1 MKNVNSIKK
10 VSVTFA
16 ELLSF
21 ASVPTN
27 RCGYLNEVDALNNG
41 FSQIEWDRFIT
52 RAKKLKKT
60 IIEKGFSK
68 ASFFVLA
75 QDENGVIYIL
85 DGQGRRKALQMI
97 SEKNYMGNMEFI
109 CDMYVNP
116 MSLSDMSDLI
126 KDMNTGN
133 TNWQSKDI
141 RRSDAL
147 CSDNED
153 VREAWEYTKNMSEK
167 YGLPDYTINLLTF
180 GEKASQQRNKGL
192 KLTTK
197 DYASTKEVFTNAYIN
212 VIENLS
218 NTFNNKGEVIPHTDK
233 VRRKIRNTNF
243 AISFNSCLRSIV
255 KLHNGDIQEA
265 ENDIEY
271 FVNKLIE
278 AGSGD
283 GNYVTQFVKCEKK
296 DKYVVAEKVRK
307 YCKKITI
314 VNALYKTNSNGY

>member
-1 MKNVNSIKK
+1 MKEVNTIKK
-10 VSVTFA
+10 VSVSFD

-27 RCGYLNEVDALNNG
+27 RCGYLNEVEALNNG
-41 FSQIEWDRFIT
+41 FSQVEWDRFIS

-75 QDENGVIYIL
+75 QDEKGVIYIL

-97 SEKNYMGNMEFI
+97 SEKKYMGNMEFI

-116 MSLSDMSDLI
+116 MSISDMSNLI

-153 VREAWEYTKNMSEK
+153 VKTAWEYTKKMAEK
-167 YGLPDYTINLLTF
+167 YELTDYTINLLTF
-180 GEKASQQRNKGL
+180 GEKASQQRTKGL

-197 DYASTKEVFTNAYIN
+197 DYATTKEIFTNAYIN

-218 NTFNNKGEVIPHTDK
+218 NTFNYKGDVIPHNK
-233 VRRKIRNTNF
+233 EVRKKIRNTNF
-243 AISFNSCLRSIV
+243 AISFVSCLRSIV
-255 KLHNGDIQEA
+255 KIHDGDIQES

-271 FVNKLIE
+271 FVNKIIE

-283 GNYVTQFVKCEKK
+283 GNYVSQFVKCEKK
-296 DKYVVAEKVRK
+296 DKHIVADKVRK

-314 VNALYKTNSNGY
+314 VNALYKTNNNGY